1 MLDRSDLYLIEQDRK
16 YTDECTHPDYERYP
30 FVGYSEVCGLCG
42 AIVNKNYH
50 VMDEDALIPFL
61 RGQ

>member
-1 MLDRSDLYLIEQDRK
+1 MYDRSDLYLIEQDRE
-16 YTDECTHPDYERYP
+16 YLDECTHPDYERYP
-30 FVGYSEVCGLCG
+30 FVADSEVCGLCG
-42 AIVNKNYH
+42 AIVNKNYL